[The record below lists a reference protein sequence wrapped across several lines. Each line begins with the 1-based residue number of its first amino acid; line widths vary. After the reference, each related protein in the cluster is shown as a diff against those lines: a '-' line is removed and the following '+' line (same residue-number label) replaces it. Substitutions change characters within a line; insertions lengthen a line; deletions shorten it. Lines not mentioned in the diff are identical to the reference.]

1 MENVY
6 YWLWLSQIPGIGT
19 KKFMSIYKHFKDIEK
34 VYQANE
40 IELYGIPNLN
50 KRDIKAIINNKD
62 LEKVYKYMNYI
73 KKQKVDLLLY
83 KDQQYPNILKE
94 IYDPPAILYCKGN
107 IKFNEIAISIV
118 GSRKASY
125 YGLKMAE
132 KLAYEL
138 ASLGITIISG
148 MAKGIDTYAHRGA
161 LQAKGKTI
169 AVLGCGVDVI
179 YPTENAELM
188 KEIEKKGLIIS
199 EYPLKA
205 LPRAHNFP
213 ARNRIISGLSIGT
226 IIIEAGEK
234 SGSLITAEFALEQ
247 GRNVYAIP
255 GNIDTQNSVGSNN
268 LLKEGAK
275 LVTKIEDILEDLL
288 PYLKTEISSI
298 DRKFIHEK
306 AINYKNL
313 TNNEKNILEKI
324 KMGYN
329 HRDDIIN
336 VCNYSAAVVNSNL
349 TMLELKGIIEKYMNH
364 YYIK

>member
-6 YWLWLSQIPGIGT
+6 HWLWLSKIPGIGT
-19 KKFMSIYKHFKDIEK
+19 KKFINIYKHFKDIEK
-34 VYQANE
+34 VYQAKE
-40 IELYGIPNLN
+40 MDFYGIQNLN
-50 KRDIKAIINNKD
+50 INDIKAIINNKD
-62 LEKVYKYMNYI
+62 LNETYEYMKNI

-83 KDQQYPNILKE
+83 KDKNYPNILKE

-107 IKFNEIAISIV
+107 MEINEVAISIV

-138 ASLGITIISG
+138 ASLGVTIISG

-199 EYPLKA
+199 EYPLKT
-205 LPRAHNFP
+205 LPKANNFP
-213 ARNRIISGLSIGT
+213 ARNRIISGLSMGT
-226 IIIEAGEK
+226 IIIEAGVK
-234 SGSLITAEFALEQ
+234 SGSLITAEFALKQ

-255 GNIDTQNSVGSNN
+255 GNIDTQNSKGSNN

-275 LVTKIEDILEDLL
+275 LVTKVEDILEDLV

-298 DRKFIHEK
+298 NREFKQGD
-306 AINYKNL
+306 AINYKKL
-313 TNNEKNILEKI
+313 TNEEKEILGKI

-329 HRDDIIN
+329 HGNDIIN
-336 VCNYSAAVVNSNL
+336 ACNYSASVVNSNL
-349 TMLELKGIIEKYMNH
+349 TMLELKGLIEKHMNQ